1 MGKHTRDT
9 DNTLENVIT
18 LDTDNE
24 LRDTKT
30 ERQVDNDSPKDTSIN
45 VKDTSISE
53 KDTSG
58 VVTEVLGDAPHRKV
72 KGLILRVGPP
82 SFSPVL
88 QRMRKET
95 GSTERERLDT
105 RGRAAVTSLA
115 RASHRGRISPHRGAS
130 TQGFVLT
137 RTWRRRTRA

>member
-82 SFSPVL
+82 SFFSCVAENEKSN
-88 QRMRKET
+88 RK
-95 GSTERERLDT
+95 
-105 RGRAAVTSLA
+105 
-115 RASHRGRISPHRGAS
+115 H
-130 TQGFVLT
+130 
-137 RTWRRRTRA
+137 